1 VAPDAQALVLQ
12 WQEIDHA
19 MALILRASSLI
30 EVVVSMTIASI
41 VFSLGLM
48 IYLNVVSSLDQEY
61 REYLYDVTHFHL
73 DSLSSTSDPLQD
85 RSFLASSGLQVMY
98 TTQAY
103 LTFEDAYQVTC
114 SVIDSIDNEVVREKI
129 IYFYVDEGEDEQD

>member
-1 VAPDAQALVLQ
+1 
-12 WQEIDHA
+12 

-85 RSFLASSGLQVMY
+85 RSFLASS
-98 TTQAY
+98 
-103 LTFEDAYQVTC
+103 
-114 SVIDSIDNEVVREKI
+114 
-129 IYFYVDEGEDEQD
+129 